1 MNSSVNKVLLALLLA
16 LREPEVSLTND
27 ERSLLQDIGRQLQLL
42 TDSDDWEFIEEQLT
56 AIIQMNSV
64 LNRFFQYN
72 KVKLDALN
80 SQIPQE
86 FLPSLDELEQG
97 IFGESKEVK
106 TFDGG
111 FKGNV
116 QSDLLIRLTGTIF
129 NTDQPDK
136 TVKQQTFIQ
145 NIDEFTKNHR
155 FLNTYFAYSD
165 DAGEGLRH
173 LITVPSSEPLIHG
186 QTYFLLIDISPERK
200 GIQTEPI
207 PFPDQAL
214 AQVWNDSESLPLDLV
229 VASKDFNIDATVKK
243 LILPR
248 SGASDIVQ
256 FTVKPNLFE
265 GRGYIQVD
273 LLYRGYLL
281 QSKQLAVLIIP
292 VAGAEIPESLRPPQ
306 TASITF
312 TTIDLLTHEKLALLP
327 ERFLTVDVQV
337 DTRDGS
343 TDLRFL
349 DRTQGN
355 QELVSYN
362 TNLQSGLG
370 SAIARVRQKLHSMAS
385 TKEGYKSKTQG
396 DMKLLN
402 TWLPQLAD
410 AGRYLYRSLL
420 PENKGRTL
428 GEDNGEKLRAALKP
442 DSVIQVNPINPI
454 VGLGKA
460 TIPWALLYERKVMTS
475 KEVHV
480 CEEFLNHDI
489 DCTGCPFKDNYKVV
503 CPHAFWG
510 YRYAIEQIPAWT
522 SGELSQTP
530 SLVWQIANNQPLYIN
545 FNVREQ
551 FRFWQNH
558 LSKIKQLGSVEM
570 LIAKEINDLE
580 MIWANHSSDLDIVYF
595 YCHGGIDEIEQLPYL
610 QLSDDKIYS
619 NFLEACEVNWQHR
632 PLVLLN
638 GCATADYSPE
648 SYISLIDDFRSAGA
662 SGVIGTECP
671 VPELFAEFYAIT
683 LLKRVFRGEP
693 LGQAMLTVRR
703 EMLQQNLNPLGL
715 VYSLYAPYEIALART
730 LAQPPVDIAHH

>member
-1 MNSSVNKVLLALLLA
+1 MNSSINTTLIALLLA
-16 LREPEVSLTND
+16 IKELQTPLSKD
-27 ERSLLQDIGRQLQLL
+27 EQVILQDVGQQLDIDPDYWDFIQEQITGLIEANYTLNQL
-42 TDSDDWEFIEEQLT
+42 
-56 AIIQMNSV
+56 
-64 LNRFFQYN
+64 FQA
-72 KVKLDALN
+72 KIHKLDALDGR
-80 SQIPQE
+80 IPRD
-86 FLPSLDELEQG
+86 FLPNLAELKKEVFGETKEIVTFNGQTKGENYERSKQVINITSTILLTENQDQTTKQLVFLEQ
-97 IFGESKEVK
+97 ISEYVENYRYF
-106 TFDGG
+106 
-111 FKGNV
+111 
-116 QSDLLIRLTGTIF
+116 
-129 NTDQPDK
+129 
-136 TVKQQTFIQ
+136 
-145 NIDEFTKNHR
+145 
-155 FLNTYFAYSD
+155 NTYFTD
-165 DAGEGLRH
+165 TNNK
-173 LITVPSSEPLIHG
+173 ITIPPTEPLIHG
-186 QTYFLLIDISPERK
+186 QTYLLFVDISPERK
-200 GIQTEPI
+200 GIESEPT

-229 VASKDFNIDATVKK
+229 VASKDFNVDATVKK
-243 LILPR
+243 LTLPR
-248 SGASDIVQ
+248 SGASDSVQ
-256 FTVKPNLFE
+256 FAVKPNLFE

-312 TTIDLLTHEKLALLP
+312 TTTDLLTHDKLALLP

-355 QELVSYN
+355 QELVSYS

-370 SAIARVRQKLHSMAS
+370 NAIARVRQKLHSMAA
-385 TKEGYKSKTQG
+385 TKEGYQFKTQG

-428 GEDNGEKLRAALKP
+428 GEDSGEKLRAALKL

-454 VGLGKA
+454 LGLGKV
-460 TIPWALLYERKVMTS
+460 TIPWALLYERKVMTG

-480 CEEFLNHDI
+480 CEEFLNHDV
-489 DCTGCPFKDNYKVV
+489 DCTDCPFKDNYKVV

-522 SGELSQTP
+522 SKEHSQTP
-530 SLVWQIANNQPLYIN
+530 TLVWQIANNQPLYIN
-545 FNVREQ
+545 FNVWRD
-551 FRFWQNH
+551 FRFWKNH
-558 LSKIKQLGSVEM
+558 LPKIEQLGSVEI
-570 LIAKEINDLE
+570 LLAEEINDLE

-595 YCHGGIDEIEQLPYL
+595 YCHAGIDEIEQLPYL
-610 QLSDDKIYS
+610 ELSDDKIYS
-619 NFLEACEVNWQHR
+619 NFIEACEVNWQHR

-638 GCATADYSPE
+638 GCATGDYGPE

-671 VPELFAEFYAIT
+671 VPELFAELYAIT

-715 VYSLYAPYEIALART
+715 VYSLYAPYEIALTRA
-730 LAQPPVDIAHH
+730 LAPN

>member
-1 MNSSVNKVLLALLLA
+1 MNSSVTKTLLALLLA
-16 LREPEVSLTND
+16 LKELEIPLSKD
-27 ERSLLQDIGRQLQLL
+27 EQGLLQNVGQQLALA
-42 TDSDDWEFIEEQLT
+42 SDDWEFIEIEAELT
-56 AIIQMNSV
+56 AIIQANLA
-64 LNRFFQYN
+64 LNHIYQSN
-72 KVKLDALN
+72 KVKLDALDGR
-80 SQIPQE
+80 IPRE
-86 FLPSLDELEQG
+86 LLPSLAYLEKEL
-97 IFGESKEVK
+97 FGETKEII
-106 TFDGG
+106 TFDGQT
-111 FKGNV
+111 KGEPNNQPNLV
-116 QSDLLIRLTGTIF
+116 ISLTSSILRLS
-129 NTDQPDK
+129 NQDH
-136 TVKQQTFIQ
+136 TVKQLPFIQ
-145 NIDEFTKNHR
+145 EISDYVENYRYF
-155 FLNTYFAYSD
+155 NTYFANI
-165 DAGEGLRH
+165 DAR
-173 LITVPSSEPLIHG
+173 ITVPPSEPLIHE
-186 QTYFLLIDISPERK
+186 QTYLLLVDISPERK
-200 GIQTEPI
+200 GIENEPT

-243 LILPR
+243 LTLPR

-281 QSKQLAVLIIP
+281 QSKQLTVLIIP

-312 TTIDLLTHEKLALLP
+312 TTTDLLTHDKLALLP
-327 ERFLTVDVQV
+327 ERFLTVDVQI

-349 DRTQGN
+349 DRTHGN
-355 QELVSYN
+355 QELVSYS

-370 SAIARVRQKLHSMAS
+370 NAIARVRQKLHSMAA
-385 TKEGYKSKTQG
+385 TKEGYQFKTQG

-454 VGLGKA
+454 LGLGKA

-480 CEEFLNHDI
+480 CEDFLHHDI
-489 DCTGCPFKDNYKVV
+489 DCTDCPFKDNYKVV

-510 YRYAIEQIPAWT
+510 YRYAIEQLPAWT

-530 SLVWQIANNQPLYIN
+530 TLVWQIANNQPLYIN
-545 FNVREQ
+545 FNVWRD
-551 FRFWQNH
+551 FRFWKNH
-558 LSKIKQLGSVEM
+558 LPKIEQLGYVKM
-570 LIAKEINDLE
+570 LVAEEIMELE
-580 MIWANHSSDLDIVYF
+580 NIWATYSSDLDIVYF
-595 YCHGGIDEIEQLPYL
+595 YCHGGIDETEQLPYL
-610 QLSDDKIYS
+610 QLSDDKISS

-638 GCATADYSPE
+638 GCATGDYGPE

-671 VPELFAEFYAIT
+671 VPELFAELYAIT

-715 VYSLYAPYEIALART
+715 VYSLYAPYEIALAR
-730 LAQPPVDIAHH
+730 AIAHN

>member
-1 MNSSVNKVLLALLLA
+1 MNSSITKTLLALLLA
-16 LREPEVSLTND
+16 LRELTIPLSAD
-27 ERSLLQDIGRQLQLL
+27 EQALLQDIGQQL
-42 TDSDDWEFIEEQLT
+42 DIDPDDWEFIQEELIT
-56 AIIQMNSV
+56 MIQANSA
-64 LNRFFQYN
+64 LNHIYQAH
-72 KVKLDALN
+72 KVKLDALDGR
-80 SQIPQE
+80 IPRE
-86 FLPSLDELEQG
+86 LLPSLADLEKQL
-97 IFGESKEVK
+97 FGDTKEII
-106 TFDGG
+106 TFDGQT
-111 FKGNV
+111 KGEPTNQANPV
-116 QSDLLIRLTGTIF
+116 TTLTSYILLTE
-129 NTDQPDK
+129 NQDH
-136 TVKQQTFIQ
+136 TVKQLPFIQ
-145 NIDEFTKNHR
+145 EIYEYVENYRYF
-155 FLNTYFAYSD
+155 NTYFANL
-165 DAGEGLRH
+165 DAR
-173 LITVPSSEPLIHG
+173 TNVPPSEPLIHG
-186 QTYFLLIDISPERK
+186 QTYLLFIDISPERK
-200 GIQTEPI
+200 GIENEQI
-207 PFPDQAL
+207 PFPEQAL
-214 AQVWNDSESLPLDLV
+214 AQVWNDSESLRVDVV

-243 LILPR
+243 LTLPR
-248 SGASDIVQ
+248 SGASDSVQ

-281 QSKQLAVLIIP
+281 QSKELAVLIIP
-292 VAGAEIPESLRPPQ
+292 VAGTAIPESLRPPQ

-312 TTIDLLTHEKLALLP
+312 TTTDLLTHDKLALLP

-355 QELVSYN
+355 QELVSYS

-370 SAIARVRQKLHSMAS
+370 NAIARIRQKLHSMAS
-385 TKEGYKSKTQG
+385 TKEGYQFKTQG

-420 PENKGRTL
+420 PENKGLTL
-428 GEDNGEKLRAALKP
+428 GEDKGEKLRAALKP

-454 VGLGKA
+454 VGLGKS

-480 CEEFLNHDI
+480 CEEFLHHDV

-510 YRYAIEQIPAWT
+510 YRYAIEQLPAWT
-522 SGELSQTP
+522 SEERSQTP
-530 SLVWQIANNQPLYIN
+530 TLVWQIANNQPLYIN
-545 FNVREQ
+545 FNVWRN

-558 LSKIKQLGSVEM
+558 LPKIEQLGSVKM
-570 LIAKEINDLE
+570 LIAEEINDLE

-595 YCHGGIDEIEQLPYL
+595 YCHGGIDEIENLPYL

-638 GCATADYSPE
+638 GCATGNYSPE
-648 SYISLIDDFRSAGA
+648 SYISLIDDFRAAGA
-662 SGVIGTECP
+662 SGVIGTECA
-671 VPELFAEFYAIT
+671 VPELFAELYAVT
-683 LLKRVFRGEP
+683 LLKRVFQGER
-693 LGQAMLTVRR
+693 LGQAMLSVRR

-715 VYSLYAPYEIALART
+715 VYSLYAPYEIALARA
-730 LAQPPVDIAHH
+730 LA

>member
-1 MNSSVNKVLLALLLA
+1 MQTTSMNSSVNKVLLALLLA
-16 LREPEVSLTND
+16 LREPEVSLSND
-27 ERSLLQDIGRQLQLL
+27 ERSLLQDIGQQLQLL

-56 AIIQMNSV
+56 AIIQTNSV
-64 LNRFFQYN
+64 LNRFFQSN

-80 SQIPQE
+80 RQIPQE
-86 FLPSLDELEQG
+86 FLPSLDELEQH

-116 QSDLLIRLTGTIF
+116 QSELLISLTGTIF
-129 NTDQPDK
+129 NTDKPDQ

-145 NIDEFTKNHR
+145 NIDEFTKNYR
-155 FLNTYFAYSD
+155 FFNTYFANPD
-165 DAGEGLRH
+165 DACEGLRH
-173 LITVPSSEPLIHG
+173 LITVPPSEPLIHG
-186 QTYFLLIDISPERK
+186 QTYLLLVDISPERK
-200 GIQTEPI
+200 GIESEPT

-229 VASKDFNIDATVKK
+229 VASKDFNIDTTVKK
-243 LILPR
+243 LTLPR
-248 SGASDIVQ
+248 SGASDSVQ

-306 TASITF
+306 TATITF
-312 TTIDLLTHEKLALLP
+312 TTTDLLTHDKLALLP

-355 QELVSYN
+355 QELVSYS

-370 SAIARVRQKLHSMAS
+370 SAIARVRQKLHSMAA
-385 TKEGYKSKTQG
+385 TKEGYQFKTQG
-396 DMKLLN
+396 DMELLN

-454 VGLGKA
+454 LGLGKS

-480 CEEFLNHDI
+480 CEEFLHHDI
-489 DCTGCPFKDNYKVV
+489 DCTDCPFKDNYKVV

-510 YRYAIEQIPAWT
+510 YRYAIEQLPAWT

-530 SLVWQIANNQPLYIN
+530 SLVWQIANNQPLNIN
-545 FNVREQ
+545 FNVWRD
-551 FRFWQNH
+551 FRFWKNH
-558 LSKIKQLGSVEM
+558 LPKIEQLGYVKM
-570 LIAKEINDLE
+570 LVAEEIMELE
-580 MIWANHSSDLDIVYF
+580 NIWATYSSDLDIVYF
-595 YCHGGIDEIEQLPYL
+595 YCHGGIDAIENLPYL
-610 QLSDDKIYS
+610 QLSDDKISS

-638 GCATADYSPE
+638 GCATGDYGPE

-671 VPELFAEFYAIT
+671 VPELFAELYAIT

-715 VYSLYAPYEIALART
+715 VYSLYAPYEIALAR
-730 LAQPPVDIAHH
+730 AIAHN

>member
-1 MNSSVNKVLLALLLA
+1 MNFSVTKTLLALLLA
-16 LREPEVSLTND
+16 LRELTIPLSPD
-27 ERSLLQDIGRQLQLL
+27 EQGLLQDIGQQLAL
-42 TDSDDWEFIEEQLT
+42 DPDYWDFIKEELT
-56 AIIQMNSV
+56 AMIEANSV
-64 LNRFFQYN
+64 LNRIYQSN
-72 KVKLDALN
+72 KVKLDALDGR
-80 SQIPQE
+80 IPRE
-86 FLPSLDELEQG
+86 LLPSLPDLQKQL
-97 IFGESKEVK
+97 FGETKEIV
-106 TFDGG
+106 TFDGQI
-111 FKGNV
+111 KGEPNNQPNPV
-116 QSDLLIRLTGTIF
+116 ISLTSSILRLS
-129 NTDQPDK
+129 NQDH
-136 TVKQQTFIQ
+136 TVKQLPFIQ
-145 NIDEFTKNHR
+145 EISDYVENYRYF
-155 FLNTYFAYSD
+155 NTYFANPD
-165 DAGEGLRH
+165 ERT
-173 LITVPSSEPLIHG
+173 TVPPSEPLIHG
-186 QTYFLLIDISPERK
+186 QTYLLLVNISPERK
-200 GIQTEPI
+200 GIESEPT

-229 VASKDFNIDATVKK
+229 VASKDFNIDTTVKK
-243 LILPR
+243 LTLPR
-248 SGASDIVQ
+248 SGASDSVK

-306 TASITF
+306 TATITF
-312 TTIDLLTHEKLALLP
+312 TTTDLLTHDKLALLP

-355 QELVSYN
+355 QKLVSYS

-370 SAIARVRQKLHSMAS
+370 NAIARVRQKWHSMAA
-385 TKEGYKSKTQG
+385 TKEGYQFKTQG

-410 AGRYLYRSLL
+410 AGHSLYRALL
-420 PENKGRTL
+420 PENKGLTL
-428 GEDNGEKLRAALKP
+428 GEDSGEKLRAALKP

-454 VGLGKA
+454 LGLGKS

-489 DCTGCPFKDNYKVV
+489 DCTGCPFKDNYKFV

-510 YRYAIEQIPAWT
+510 YRYAIEQLPAWT

-530 SLVWQIANNQPLYIN
+530 TLVWQIANNQPLYIN
-545 FNVREQ
+545 FNVWRN
-551 FRFWQNH
+551 FRFWKDH
-558 LSKIKQLGSVEM
+558 LSKIEQLASVQM
-570 LIAKEINDLE
+570 LIAEEIIELE
-580 MIWANHSSDLDIVYF
+580 NIWATYSSDLDIVYF
-595 YCHGGIDEIEQLPYL
+595 YCHGGIDEIENLPYL

-619 NFLEACEVNWQHR
+619 NFIEACEVNWQHR

-638 GCATADYSPE
+638 GCATGDYGPD
-648 SYISLIDDFRSAGA
+648 SYISLIDDFRAAGA

-671 VPELFAEFYAIT
+671 VPELFAELYAIT

-715 VYSLYAPYEIALART
+715 VYSLYAPYEIALARA
-730 LAQPPVDIAHH
+730 LAHN